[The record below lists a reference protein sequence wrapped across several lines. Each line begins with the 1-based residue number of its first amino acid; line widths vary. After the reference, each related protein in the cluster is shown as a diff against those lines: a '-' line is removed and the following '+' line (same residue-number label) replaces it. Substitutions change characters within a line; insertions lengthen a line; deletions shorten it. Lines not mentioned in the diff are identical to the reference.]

1 VLFSCRQVIYLRRFD
16 QLQTVNLGGNPI
28 SQLEDYKMFVVAYL
42 SNLEYL
48 DYRLIDQATV
58 SLTNKKLFKL
68 ELLF

>member
-1 VLFSCRQVIYLRRFD
+1 MYLRRFD